1 MKGGDKRWCIL
12 TQKALQPCKLL
23 SWVTCTCSSTHTPRT
38 TSSRHTT
45 HVRLPYRRYG
55 LWKEEESA
63 ASRLLAAKLLCPQ
76 NDGRSILWAS
86 EVNPEVRWRLASLFH
101 SFHTHAEPLPAT
113 KSTFRGPAHPTPRAN
128 RHRTTLGGL
137 GSKRL
142 SRKTD
147 TPPLRRSLPES
158 SGCEPSAGIYQR
170 SSLPGEAARSKT
182 LATTTT

>member
-1 MKGGDKRWCIL
+1 LLKRMPTTAQLIAEQRGLQGKLCREGASGGASSHE
-12 TQKALQPCKLL
+12 KALQRCKLL

-63 ASRLLAAKLLCPQ
+63 TSRLLAAKLLCPQ

-86 EVNPEVRWRLASLFH
+86 EVNPEVRWRLASLVH

-113 KSTFRGPAHPTPRAN
+113 NVHFQRP
-128 RHRTTLGGL
+128 
-137 GSKRL
+137 
-142 SRKTD
+142 
-147 TPPLRRSLPES
+147 
-158 SGCEPSAGIYQR
+158 R
-170 SSLPGEAARSKT
+170 SSHPSRQPPSHHWKIGLKEAQPEN
-182 LATTTT
+182 